1 MTFQD
6 HLRTCSYC
14 RKDSQKVTVSIK
26 SASSY
31 YREKKLAELSAVIK
45 GISYPGISYV
55 GVNKSNA
62 NTTKTRS
69 ASNAYVERQFKLKEP
84 GRIVR
89 GS

>member
-1 MTFQD
+1 
-6 HLRTCSYC
+6 
-14 RKDSQKVTVSIK
+14 
-26 SASSY
+26 
-31 YREKKLAELSAVIK
+31 LAELGAVIK

-69 ASNAYVERQFKLKEP
+69 ASNASIERQFKLKEL

-89 GS
+89 GL